1 MTDNGAMPH
10 RISDRLVSWATDIDD
25 QTLAQATRA
34 AELPF
39 IAGHVALMADAHLGM
54 GVTVGSVIP
63 TDGAIIPAAVG
74 VDIGCGMIA
83 VETSLEAGDLPDD
96 LRGLLRRIERAV
108 PAGVGRG
115 HDVRKDPDPP
125 GGIWLRE
132 HPNDSITR
140 DGLGDRA
147 VSQFGT
153 LGSGNHFVEVCLDEQ
168 EVVWVVL
175 HSGSR
180 GVGNRLAM
188 KHIQTAKGKMKEYA
202 VVIPDPNLAYLV
214 EGTSEFDEYMTDLL
228 WAQRYALANREAM
241 MDAVLRALLA
251 ELRADAGAAS
261 FTEVRRVNCHHNYTA
276 RERHMGREVWV
287 TRKGAIRARE
297 GDAGVIPGSMGTNS
311 FIVRGLGNP
320 LSFDSAAHG
329 AGRRMSRRQ
338 AKRQFTPE
346 QLVKAMEGKTWL
358 ADRAHDLL
366 DEIPGSYKDIEV
378 VMRDQADLVAVE
390 RELTQ
395 ILNYKGT

>member
-1 MTDNGAMPH
+1 MPQ
-10 RISDRLVSWATDIDD
+10 RISDRLVSWASDLDE
-25 QTLAQATRA
+25 QTLAQAERA
-34 AELPF
+34 AGLPF
-39 IAGHVALMADAHLGM
+39 IAGHVALMADAHLGL
-54 GVTVGSVIP
+54 GATVGSVIP

-83 VETSLEAGDLPDD
+83 VETSLGAGDLPDD
-96 LRGLLRRIERAV
+96 LRSLLRRIERAI

-115 HDVRKDPDPP
+115 HDVRREPDPP
-125 GGIWLRE
+125 GGAWLRK
-132 HPNDSITR
+132 HPNDSVTR
-140 DGLGDRA
+140 DGMGERA

-153 LGSGNHFVEVCLDEQ
+153 LGSGNHFVEVCLDED
-168 EVVWVVL
+168 ETVWAVL

-188 KHIQTAKGKMKEYA
+188 KHIRIAKGLMKEYVA
-202 VVIPDPNLAYLV
+202 SLPDPDLAYLV
-214 EGTSEFDEYMTDLL
+214 EGTPEFDGYMADLL
-228 WAQRYALANREAM
+228 WAQRYALANREEM
-241 MDAVLRALLA
+241 MDAVLRVLLA
-251 ELRADAGAAS
+251 ELRVHAGAAS
-261 FTEVRRVNCHHNYTA
+261 FSEVRRVNCHHNYTA
-276 RERHMGREVWV
+276 RERHMGRDVWV

-297 GDAGVIPGSMGTNS
+297 GDAGVIPGSMGTSS

-320 LSFDSAAHG
+320 LSLHSSAHG

-346 QLVKAMEGKTWL
+346 QLAKAMEGKMWL